1 MGGIFWALIVSSMY
15 FSDAEGNKVEFPDKR
30 PWFGCCIQAYALVEH
45 GLSRVRNISPAKR
58 ASRKLRS
65 TSAMPFPCSNP

>member
-1 MGGIFWALIVSSMY
+1 MTCRDNGWIMSNSEVVVN
-15 FSDAEGNKVEFPDKR
+15 ERE
-30 PWFGCCIQAYALVEH
+30 QANALVEH

-65 TSAMPFPCSNP
+65 TSAMPFPCSSP